1 MNRLTQLGTAFA
13 LLTTSSLTL
22 AGTSTPGVDHR
33 EWRQSARIAHGVASN
48 QLTGPETRFLVSQQR
63 KTARLERAFKAD
75 GHVTYGERRILHRR
89 LDRTSRSIYHQ
100 KHDRNFR

>member
-1 MNRLTQLGTAFA
+1 MKRITQTWTALA
-13 LLTTSSLTL
+13 LLTASSFTF
-22 AGTSTPGVDHR
+22 AGTATPGIDHR
-33 EWRQSARIAHGVASN
+33 EARQSARIVHGVASSR
-48 QLTGPETRFLVSQQR
+48 LTGPETRFLVSQQR